1 MYAAVGATFMTGGMG
16 LKRRYFSASVVE
28 AAIYDGTGTIVIC
41 GAKLC
46 GYAGTY
52 CWSDIVS
59 ALGGPQNSPLG
70 LARRFEQLSATIA
83 AADRMFSWR
92 APQP

>member
-1 MYAAVGATFMTGGMG
+1 VAALCESGKTVFVGGEKMADSELGIY
-16 LKRRYFSASVVE
+16 RAS
-28 AAIYDGTGTIVIC
+28 
-41 GAKLC
+41 
-46 GYAGTY
+46 
-52 CWSDIVS
+52 
-59 ALGGPQNSPLG
+59 GGPQNSPLG